1 MTEIKDH
8 LRDLS
13 EIRNLMEQ
21 HSKFLSLSGLSGV
34 SAGLCALAGTGYA
47 WAKMGTLWV
56 YEAEVGT
63 SIVAERIRFLLVVAA
78 LVLVAAVGL
87 AVFFSLRLARKRK
100 LPTWNN
106 SAKRLLA
113 SLGMPLAVGA
123 AFCLIQYEQG
133 MTIYIPACTLL
144 FYGLALLNASKH
156 TVKEIRLLG
165 YSELVLGL
173 VCAAFWEAA
182 LPIWM
187 VGFGLLH
194 IVYGILMYYKYER

>member
-47 WAKMGTLWV
+47 WMEMGTLWV
-56 YEAEVGT
+56 YQGDGPWALMADR
-63 SIVAERIRFLLVVAA
+63 IYLLLWVAV

-100 LPTWNN
+100 LPTWNP
-106 SAKRLLA
+106 SAKRLVA
-113 SLGMPLAVGA
+113 SLGLPLAVGG
-123 AFCLIQYEQG
+123 AFCIIQFLQG
-133 MTIYIPACTLL
+133 FTYYIPACTLL

-165 YSELVLGL
+165 YCELVLGL
-173 VCAAFWEAA
+173 LCAAFWQAS

-187 VGFGLLH
+187 LGFGLLH